1 MADIQAMFSKLL
13 RYANN
18 LSEYERAMQ
27 EGIIDENTFVIV
39 LDEKVAKFKGET
51 FDWSGSG
58 VIDTSTLATKEEL
71 ENLTAEVIRNEK
83 VQASALVDLD
93 ARINEIITI
102 LNNAGL

>member
-1 MADIQAMFSKLL
+1 MADSIAMFAKLL

-58 VIDTSTLATKEEL
+58 VSDLSDYATKEEL
-71 ENLTAEVIRNEK
+71 ENLTTEVVRNEK

-93 ARINEIITI
+93 ARINEIITR

>member
-1 MADIQAMFSKLL
+1 MFSKLL

-39 LDEKVAKFKGET
+39 LDEKVAKFQGRT

-58 VIDTSTLATKEEL
+58 VSDNYATKTEVEEL
-71 ENLTAEVIRNEK
+71 TTEIIRNEK
-83 VQASALVDLD
+83 IQAAALVDLD
-93 ARINEIITI
+93 ARINEIITR

>member
-1 MADIQAMFSKLL
+1 MFSKLL

-58 VIDTSTLATKEEL
+58 VSDLSDYATKTEVENLAT
-71 ENLTAEVIRNEK
+71 EVIRNEK
-83 VQASALVDLD
+83 VHASALVDLD
-93 ARINEIITI
+93 ARINEIMTR